1 MASRLQ
7 GVETELAFHFQP
19 AGGGELPTHPEL
31 YDALV
36 EALGV
41 ELTWAGPR
49 QDDELKRRWFATNG
63 FSVCFEHQEDSSV
76 GLFEVATPECEG
88 PEALALRLRAA
99 DDALVRALP
108 RAEAALAGAGRP
120 GTLTLIKGSRD
131 VDGEVFGRQDNIEV
145 TVVSA
150 ALAPVWWALV
160 LMLMAGT
167 ATCFTVLMVWI
178 LVNALHW
185 ATLVDDDPEVTS
197 RRMAQDGRLRAGVQ
211 PLFLFMRGWLG
222 ALSWVAYPR
231 VRGPLEGYLVSR
243 AVVTGAGHLADD
255 GTLWLSGKAEA
266 TTRWWRSDL
275 DPRHGEMAVLAT
287 HNLAK
292 PVIRIP
298 WSGVGALFGRR
309 QRLQI
314 GVADSNRCETA
325 EVLAV
330 TGLARVVEL
339 AERGGLRDAPRFAD
353 PAAALRTLAADTSL
367 TAAVTDR
374 KGRAWTALEL
384 QGYYRA
390 RVAEAFPDDPVVAV
404 WGELLAGIRDDRSAW
419 IGRVD
424 WVTKEALLAQCAHD
438 APFEV
443 RKRLDIQYGELGGG
457 PFERLMGALRPPPL
471 LDPADVRAALHVA
484 PEGPAALRGRLLEE
498 HGDALVSVAWCH
510 VRLADRVVWLRR

>member
-197 RRMAQDGRLRAGVQ
+197 PPHGAGRSAACGRPAPV
-211 PLFLFMRGWLG
+211 PLHARLAR
-222 ALSWVAYPR
+222 
-231 VRGPLEGYLVSR
+231 R
-243 AVVTGAGHLADD
+243 AVVGGVPPRARAARGLPRLPGRGDGGRAPRGRRHALAVRQGRGDHALVAERPRSPAWRDGGAGDAQ
-255 GTLWLSGKAEA
+255 
-266 TTRWWRSDL
+266 
-275 DPRHGEMAVLAT
+275 PRQARHP
-287 HNLAK
+287 H
-292 PVIRIP
+292 PVER
-298 WSGVGALFGRR
+298 VGALFGRR

-353 PAAALRTLAADTSL
+353 PPQPCGPSRRTRRSRPPSPT
-367 TAAVTDR
+367 
-374 KGRAWTALEL
+374 GRAVRGPPWSS
-384 QGYYRA
+384 RA
-390 RVAEAFPDDPVVAV
+390 
-404 WGELLAGIRDDRSAW
+404 
-419 IGRVD
+419 
-424 WVTKEALLAQCAHD
+424 TT
-438 APFEV
+438 
-443 RKRLDIQYGELGGG
+443 
-457 PFERLMGALRPPPL
+457 
-471 LDPADVRAALHVA
+471 
-484 PEGPAALRGRLLEE
+484 GPASRRPSPTTPWWPCGASCSRGS
-498 HGDALVSVAWCH
+498 GTTGAPGSGAWTG
-510 VRLADRVVWLRR
+510 